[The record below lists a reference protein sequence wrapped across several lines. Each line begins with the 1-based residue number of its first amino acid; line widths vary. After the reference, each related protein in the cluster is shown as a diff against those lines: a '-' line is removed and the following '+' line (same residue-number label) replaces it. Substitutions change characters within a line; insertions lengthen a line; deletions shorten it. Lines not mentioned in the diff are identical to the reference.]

1 MNPRRALF
9 LPALLTAALLLGA
22 CSQTDP
28 AAATVAGVD
37 ITDAEVTTTAGVYR
51 AIFGIQ
57 QQPCGQL
64 EGDSDTEEAACNRFA
79 LSQLIGLRLAE
90 AYAEDAGITVADEDV
105 EAEVANLESGLGA
118 DIVAG
123 ALDENGVTR
132 EDLSALARSFLVE
145 DEAARAI
152 ALETVGEEGLRAR
165 YEENLD
171 DYTVVDVDHILLQT
185 EQEAMDAYARVTAP
199 GATRDD
205 FLALAKDVS
214 IDPSA
219 EQNSGAL
226 GAAPAGGYVPE
237 FAEAAVGLEPDEISE
252 PIQTDFGWHVIRLNS
267 KEVTPFDEV
276 RDQIVASE
284 SSNAFVVFVTEKD
297 EAGEIEVNPS
307 FGRFDR
313 PTLTVVRISSTD
325 PSAMPSPSEP
335 VNVVPADE

>member
-9 LPALLTAALLLGA
+9 LPALLTAALVLGA

-64 EGDSDTEEAACNRFA
+64 DGDSDTEEAACNRFA
-79 LSQLIGLRLAE
+79 LSQLVGLRLAE

-132 EDLSALARSFLVE
+132 EDLAALARSFLLE
-145 DEAARAI
+145 DEAARAL
-152 ALETVGEEGLRAR
+152 ALETIGEDGLQAL
-165 YEENLD
+165 YEENLG

-185 EQEAMDAYARVTAP
+185 EQEAMDAYAQVTAP

-219 EQNSGAL
+219 QENSGAL

-237 FAEAAVGLEPDEISE
+237 FAEAAVGLEPDEISQ
-252 PIQTDFGWHVIRLNS
+252 PVQTDFGWHVIRLNS

-284 SSNAFVVFVTEKD
+284 SSNAFVEFVTEKD
-297 EAGEIEVNPS
+297 EAGEIEVNPT